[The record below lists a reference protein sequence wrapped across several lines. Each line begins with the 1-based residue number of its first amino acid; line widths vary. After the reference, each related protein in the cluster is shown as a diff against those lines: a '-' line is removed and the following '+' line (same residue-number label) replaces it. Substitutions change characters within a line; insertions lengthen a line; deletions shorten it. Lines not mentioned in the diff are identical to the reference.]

1 MPRLV
6 YINHM
11 ISEEEIRNIA
21 KLSYLEIK
29 DEEIEEIRNKFS
41 SILEYVKKLQEL
53 DVSNILE
60 TANLSKSEN
69 VFRGDIAKEKESEAL
84 VDALSRK
91 KDNYMQV
98 KKILYNED

>member
-1 MPRLV
+1 
-6 YINHM
+6 M

-29 DEEIEEIRNKFS
+29 DEEIDEIREKFS

-53 DVSNILE
+53 DVSDIGE

-69 VFRGDIAKEKESEAL
+69 VFRGDIGKEKESEDL
-84 VDALSRK
+84 LKVLPRR

-98 KKILYNED
+98 KKILYNEDN

>member
-1 MPRLV
+1 
-6 YINHM
+6 M

-29 DEEIEEIRNKFS
+29 DEEIEEIREKFS

-53 DVSNILE
+53 DVSSIAE
-60 TANLSKSEN
+60 TANLSQSEN
-69 VFRGDIAKEKESEAL
+69 VFRGDVGKEKDSEDL
-84 VDALSRK
+84 LKVLPRR

-98 KKILYNED
+98 KKILYNEDN

>member
-1 MPRLV
+1 
-6 YINHM
+6 M
-11 ISEEEIRNIA
+11 ISEEEIRKIA

-29 DEEIEEIRNKFS
+29 NEEIGEIREKFS

-53 DVSNILE
+53 DVSSIEE

-69 VFRGDIAKEKESEAL
+69 IFREDIGEEKDSEELLKAL
-84 VDALSRK
+84 PRK
-91 KDNYMQV
+91 KGNYLEV

>member
-1 MPRLV
+1 
-6 YINHM
+6 M

-29 DEEIEEIRNKFS
+29 NEEIEEIRGKFS

-53 DVSNILE
+53 DVSGITE
-60 TANLSKSEN
+60 TANLSQSKN
-69 VFRGDIAKEKESEAL
+69 VFRGDIGKEKDSEDL
-84 VDALSRK
+84 LKILPRR

-98 KKILYNED
+98 KKILYNEDN

>member
-1 MPRLV
+1 
-6 YINHM
+6 M

-29 DEEIEEIRNKFS
+29 DEEIEEIRGKFS
-41 SILEYVKKLQEL
+41 SILEYVEKLQKV
-53 DVSNILE
+53 DVSNINE
-60 TANLSKSEN
+60 TANLSQAEN
-69 VFRGDIAKEKESEAL
+69 VFRGDIALEKDSADLLKAL
-84 VDALSRK
+84 PRK

>member
-1 MPRLV
+1 
-6 YINHM
+6 M

>member
-1 MPRLV
+1 
-6 YINHM
+6 M

-29 DEEIEEIRNKFS
+29 DEEIAEIRDKFS

-53 DVSNILE
+53 DVSNIEE
-60 TANLSKSEN
+60 TANLSISEN
-69 VFRGDIAKEKESEAL
+69 VFRGDVSKEKNAEAL
-84 VDALSRK
+84 LNALSRK

-98 KKILYNED
+98 KKILYNEDN

>member
-1 MPRLV
+1 
-6 YINHM
+6 M

-21 KLSYLEIK
+21 KLSSLEIK

-41 SILEYVKKLQEL
+41 SILEYIKKLQEL
-53 DVSNILE
+53 DVSDILE

-69 VFRGDIAKEKESEAL
+69 VFRGDVAKEKENERL
-84 VDALSRK
+84 LNALSRK

>member
-1 MPRLV
+1 
-6 YINHM
+6 M

-53 DVSNILE
+53 DVSDIKE
-60 TANLSKSEN
+60 TANLSLSEN
-69 VFRGDIAKEKESEAL
+69 VFRGDVAKEKHPEDL
-84 VDALSRK
+84 LDALPRK